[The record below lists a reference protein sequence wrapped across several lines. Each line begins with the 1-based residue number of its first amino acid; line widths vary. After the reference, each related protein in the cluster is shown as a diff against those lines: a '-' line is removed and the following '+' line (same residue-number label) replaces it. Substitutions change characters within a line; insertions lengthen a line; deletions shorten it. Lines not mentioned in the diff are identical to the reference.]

1 MEENNSQFNALT
13 PEILYK
19 NKSIYTE
26 ALDYA
31 FSNDDIKN
39 IAITGI
45 YGAGKSSVWKTY
57 ANNKNL
63 NNCITVSLGKYDDSK
78 IKEEDKIG
86 LENRLE
92 RQLINQMLSQIN
104 ASDIPLSKYKF
115 KVNIADKKL
124 MQKVFWTI
132 IFILSI
138 LLWFIRDS
146 IITIFNNY
154 FTQIASGIIVNVMVG
169 ILFIIPVAR
178 FLFYF
183 YKENKVTF
191 SKINLK
197 GTEANFKE
205 ENSDETVLDRDI
217 KEIVY
222 LLNSSKCSVIVFE
235 DIDRYENSRIFTK
248 LRELNFL
255 LNSFIK
261 SNGKEQRIVRF
272 VYMIKDSLFFSKN
285 RTKFFDFILPI
296 VPIVDSKT
304 SENKL
309 VELLSVVEN
318 KPDDNVIANISLY
331 IDDMRLL
338 KNVVNEYIV
347 YSKII
352 PLEDID
358 LSANNLFALITL
370 KNVFPYEFDLLQ
382 EDKGFIRSIFDKLE
396 TERTTLINKYL
407 TKIENK
413 KDEIAFI
420 NNKVVD
426 DKFELMST
434 IIPAGVS
441 LYNSNNESWSEY
453 LKKWSKSPNEK
464 VDIRYSG
471 GSSRYFSY
479 SEFIDNFVLNT
490 EEKKK
495 IIERF
500 PDSKEIG
507 LNRLYSEIEKLKLKI
522 KDVGIYKYKKIIS
535 ELSPD
540 RIDELF
546 SIENNNKIT
555 QSHYFSLI
563 RYLIVEG
570 LIDETYWYYKGTFD
584 IDKSKVLKRNDMLYM
599 KNLLEAKK
607 QDVFLEVE
615 TPVAIIKK
623 LNITDFNRFNI
634 LNKNILETCIKER
647 LDENVIAITN
657 SVDANDEYTEL
668 VKVINCFNL
677 GLTEK
682 YTSIL
687 LESNAEMIVEILAT
701 CTVEYENAFKNIL
714 VSLLT
719 NESISSDKLKLFSNY
734 IEENESIIAEI
745 PEDKFDVFINNIS
758 VSSIKFYSLKECE
771 ISINRLESI
780 ENSQSY
786 CLSVNNVIYVTERL
800 LGKNIYYGNLISE
813 VYQSKL
819 LNSTKEYIEDHFIDF
834 IQNYITSNVTDK
846 SYCDSEDV
854 VIKILTSSLSDDYK
868 IKYANK
874 NETII
879 SDIILLKNIV
889 EKEIIDVLFNK
900 DTIKFTKENI
910 YNFWNSIDNYN
921 NSFVKYVD
929 RNIRKD
935 NAEDILSANKG
946 LCNMFINDYEI
957 GDKLFGFVIRYADEA
972 IEKVSSELPENRIK
986 NLVENNLIK
995 YTKEN
1000 IQLLLN
1006 KDYYKEL
1013 VILVNSG
1020 DEDEQNEC
1028 VDQILNLE
1036 PEDDIV
1042 YMLINSNIS
1051 VENALKLLNIISDDA
1066 LIEKIDLDRDELI
1079 EEVLDKRLSNENI
1092 QYITENFDTFKL
1104 KDRFIL
1110 NLIDNDMLCDLNYNC
1125 LTDSFMK
1132 YILSHSDVTID
1143 NKIGLLS
1150 TVISN
1155 SSNMDQIKN
1164 YLQCIQD
1171 VAEIVTVWE
1180 GKYPALDNEYK
1191 EKIADTLI
1199 KKKIAKKRKDN
1210 KLMLR

>member
-1 MEENNSQFNALT
+1 MEKNKSQFNSLT
-13 PEILYK
+13 PEILDK

-26 ALDYA
+26 ALEYA
-31 FSNDDIKN
+31 FSNNDIKN

-57 ANNKNL
+57 ANNKKFK
-63 NNCITVSLGKYDDSK
+63 NCITVSLGKYDDSK
-78 IKEEDKIG
+78 INEEDNIG

-104 ASDIPLSKYKF
+104 ASYIPLSKYKF
-115 KVNIADKKL
+115 KENITDKKL
-124 MQKVFWTI
+124 KLKVFWSML
-132 IFILSI
+132 FILSI
-138 LLWFIRDS
+138 LLWFTRDLM
-146 IITIFNNY
+146 IAIFNNL
-154 FTQIASGIIVNVMVG
+154 FTQFASGIIVNVIVSL
-169 ILFIIPVAR
+169 LFIIPVTR

-205 ENSDETVLDRDI
+205 EKTDETVLDRDI

-261 SNGKEQRIVRF
+261 SNGEEQRIVRF
-272 VYMIKDSLFFSKN
+272 VYMLKDSMFYSKN

-296 VPIVDSKT
+296 VPVVDSKT

-309 VELLSVVEN
+309 IELLSRIEN

-352 PLEDID
+352 PLEEMD
-358 LSANNLFALITL
+358 LNANNLFALITL
-370 KNVFPYEFDLLQ
+370 KNIFPYEFDLLQ
-382 EDKGFIRSIFDKLE
+382 EDRGFIRSVFDKLE
-396 TERTTLINKYL
+396 TERTILINKYL
-407 TKIENK
+407 TKIENI

-434 IIPAGVS
+434 MIPSDVS
-441 LYNSNNESWSEY
+441 LYNSNKESWSEY
-453 LKKWSKSPNEK
+453 LKKWSNSPNEN

-471 GSSRYFSY
+471 GASRYFRY

-500 PDSKEIG
+500 PNSKETE
-507 LNRLYSEIEKLKLKI
+507 LNRLYSEIEKLKLNI

-535 ELSPD
+535 ELSSD

-546 SIENNNKIT
+546 SIEDNNKIT

-570 LIDETYWYYKGTFD
+570 LIDETYWYYKGNFD
-584 IDKSKVLKRNDMLYM
+584 IDKSKALKRNDMLYM

-607 QDVFLEVE
+607 QDVFLDVE
-615 TPVAIIKK
+615 TPLAIIKR
-623 LNITDFNRFNI
+623 LNLNDFSRFNI
-634 LNKNILETCIKER
+634 LNKNILETCIKES
-647 LDENVIAITN
+647 LDENVIIITD
-657 SVDANDEYTEL
+657 SVDVNDEYVEL
-668 VKVINCFNL
+668 VKIINCFDIEI
-677 GLTEK
+677 TEK
-682 YTSIL
+682 YISII
-687 LESNAEMIVEILAT
+687 LESNVEKIVEILDA
-701 CTVEYENAFKNIL
+701 CNGEYDNTFKNIL
-714 VSLLT
+714 LSLLT
-719 NESISSDKLKLFSNY
+719 NESISSDKLKIFSNY
-734 IEENESIIAEI
+734 IEENENIISEI
-745 PEDKFDVFINNIS
+745 PEDKFDLFINNIS
-758 VSSIKFYSLKECE
+758 VSNIKFYSLTECD

-786 CLSVNNVIYVTERL
+786 YLSVNNVIYVAKRL
-800 LGKNIYYGNLISE
+800 LGKEIYYSNLISE

-819 LNSTKEYIEDHFIDF
+819 LESTKEYIEDHFVDF
-834 IQNYITSNVTDK
+834 VHDYITSNAIDE
-846 SYCDSEDV
+846 SYCDSEEI
-854 VIKILTSSLSDDYK
+854 VIKILTSNLSDDYK

-879 SDIILLKNIV
+879 TDITLLGNILENEFV
-889 EKEIIDVLFNK
+889 DVLFNK
-900 DTIKFTKENI
+900 DIIKFTKENVS
-910 YNFWNSIDNYN
+910 NFWNSIDNYN
-921 NSFVKYVD
+921 NAFVQYVD

-935 NAEDILSANKG
+935 NAEDILSANKE
-946 LCNMFINDYEI
+946 LCNKFISDYEI
-957 GDKLFGFVIRYADEA
+957 SDKLFGFVIRYADEA
-972 IEKVSSELPENRIK
+972 IEKVPSELPENRIK
-986 NLVENNLIK
+986 KLVEHNLIK

-1000 IQLLLN
+1000 IQSLLN
-1006 KDYYKEL
+1006 KKYYKEL
-1013 VILVNSG
+1013 VLLANSG
-1020 DEDEQNEC
+1020 NEDEQNEC
-1028 VDQILNLE
+1028 IDLILNLE
-1036 PEDDIV
+1036 HEDDIV

-1051 VENALKLLNIISDDA
+1051 DENALKLLNLISDNA
-1066 LIEKIDLDRDELI
+1066 LIEKIDLDRDVLI

-1092 QYITENFDTFKL
+1092 QYIIVNFDTFKL
-1104 KDRFIL
+1104 KDQFIL
-1110 NLIDNDMLCDLNYNC
+1110 NLIDNDMLCDLNYTY

-1143 NKIGLLS
+1143 NKIKLLS
-1150 TVISN
+1150 TIISN

-1164 YLQCIQD
+1164 YIQCIQD

-1191 EKIADTLI
+1191 EKVADILI
-1199 KKKIAKKRKDN
+1199 KKKIAKKRRDN

>member
-1 MEENNSQFNALT
+1 MEENKTQFNALT
-13 PEILYK
+13 PEILDK

-78 IKEEDKIG
+78 IKEEEKIG
-86 LENRLE
+86 SENRLE

-132 IFILSI
+132 LFILSI
-138 LLWFIRDS
+138 LLWFIRDQM
-146 IITIFNNY
+146 ITILNN
-154 FTQIASGIIVNVMVG
+154 FFSQISSGIIVNVMVG
-169 ILFIIPVAR
+169 ILFIIPVTK

-205 ENSDETVLDRDI
+205 ENTDETVLDRDI

-261 SNGKEQRIVRF
+261 SNGEEQRIVRF
-272 VYMIKDSLFFSKN
+272 VYMLKDSMFYSKN

-296 VPIVDSKT
+296 VPVVDSKT

-309 VELLSVVEN
+309 IELLSGIEN

-352 PLEDID
+352 PLEEMD
-358 LSANNLFALITL
+358 LNANNLFALITL
-370 KNVFPYEFDLLQ
+370 KNVFPYEFDSLQ
-382 EDKGFIRSIFDKLE
+382 EDKGVIRLVFDKLE
-396 TERTTLINKYL
+396 AERILLINSYKE
-407 TKIENK
+407 KIENI

-434 IIPAGVS
+434 MIPAGVS
-441 LYNSNNESWSEY
+441 LYYTNNDLWADY
-453 LKKWSKSPNEK
+453 LKKWSKNPDETTY
-464 VDIRYSG
+464 IRYSSG
-471 GSSRYFSY
+471 SGSSFRYN
-479 SEFIDNFVLNT
+479 EFIDNFVLNT

-500 PDSKEIG
+500 PNSKEIE
-507 LNRLYSEIEKLKLKI
+507 LNRLYSEIEKLKLDI

-535 ELSPD
+535 ELSSD

-546 SIENNNKIT
+546 SIEDKNKIT

-570 LIDETYWYYKGTFD
+570 LIDETYWYYKGNFD
-584 IDKSKVLKRNDMLYM
+584 IDKSKALKRNDMLYM

-607 QDVFLEVE
+607 QDVFLDVE
-615 TPVAIIKK
+615 NPLAIIKR
-623 LNITDFNRFNI
+623 LNLNDFSRFNI
-634 LNKNILETCIKER
+634 LNKNILETCINESF
-647 LDENVIAITN
+647 DEIIITTTD
-657 SVDANDEYTEL
+657 SVDVNDEYIEL
-668 VKVINCFNL
+668 AKIINCFDIK
-677 GLTEK
+677 LTEK
-682 YTSIL
+682 YISIM
-687 LESNAEMIVEILAT
+687 LESNVEKIVKILDV
-701 CTVEYENAFKNIL
+701 CTGEYDNTFKNIL
-714 VSLLT
+714 ISLLT

-734 IEENESIIAEI
+734 IEENANIISEI
-745 PEDKFDVFINNIS
+745 PEDKFDLFINNIS
-758 VSSIKFYSLKECE
+758 VSNIKFYSLTECN
-771 ISINRLESI
+771 ISLNRLESI

-786 CLSVNNVIYVTERL
+786 YLSVNNVIYVTKRL

-834 IQNYITSNVTDK
+834 IQNYITSNVTDE

-854 VIKILTSSLSDDYK
+854 VIKILTSNLSDDYK
-868 IKYANK
+868 IRYANK
-874 NETII
+874 NKTII
-879 SDIILLKNIV
+879 SDITLLKNIF
-889 EKEIIDVLFNK
+889 EKEIVDVLFNK
-900 DTIKFTKENI
+900 DIIKFTKENVS
-910 YNFWNSIDNYN
+910 NFWDSIDNYN
-921 NSFVKYVD
+921 NAFVQYVD

-935 NAEDILSANKG
+935 NAEDILSANKE
-946 LCNMFINDYEI
+946 LCNIFINDYEI
-957 GDKLFGFVIRYADEA
+957 GDKLFGFAIRYADEA
-972 IEKVSSELPENRIK
+972 MVKVSSELPENRIK
-986 NLVENNLIK
+986 ILIEHNLIK

-1000 IQLLLN
+1000 IQLLLD
-1006 KDYYKEL
+1006 KAYYKEL
-1013 VILVNSG
+1013 VILVNSVN
-1020 DEDEQNEC
+1020 EDEQNEC

-1051 VENALKLLNIISDDA
+1051 VENALKLLNLISDNA

-1079 EEVLDKRLSNENI
+1079 EEILDKRLSNENI
-1092 QYITENFDTFKL
+1092 RYITVNFDTFKL
-1104 KDRFIL
+1104 KDQFIL
-1110 NLIDNDMLCDLNYNC
+1110 NLIDNDMLCDLNYTY

-1143 NKIGLLS
+1143 NKINLLS
-1150 TVISN
+1150 TVINN

-1180 GKYPALDNEYK
+1180 GKYPALDNKYK
-1191 EKIADTLI
+1191 EKVAEILI
-1199 KKKIAKKRKDN
+1199 KKKIAKKRRDN